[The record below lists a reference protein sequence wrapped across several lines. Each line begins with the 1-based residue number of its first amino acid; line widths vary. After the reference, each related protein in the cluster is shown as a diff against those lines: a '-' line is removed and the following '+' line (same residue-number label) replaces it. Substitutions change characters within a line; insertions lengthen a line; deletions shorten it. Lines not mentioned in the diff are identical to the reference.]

1 MQVKGEFVM
10 WNCNYGPWAGGWG
23 GGFFPGNLWGLLIWG
38 LVIVLLIY
46 LATRLFRSRADH
58 PLNASRDRDDSLS
71 ILKTRLARGEIS
83 TEEYTQMKKVLSQ
96 S

>member
-1 MQVKGEFVM
+1 LQNEGEIVM

-23 GGFFPGNLWGLLIWG
+23 GGFFPGNLWGLLLWG
-38 LVIVLLIY
+38 LVIVLLVY
-46 LATRLFRSRADH
+46 LATRLFRSRTAQ
-58 PLNASRDRDDSLS
+58 PLNAYRDRDDSLT

-83 TEEYTQMKKVLSQ
+83 TEEYHQMKKVLSR